1 MAARSLLRPLF
12 SALWS
17 ETRWLERRAKL
28 SGLPQNALLP
38 LQYILAALYG
48 SVLSKSHGEE
58 RGPALNYATGRSFS
72 LVVVVRSPFAPK

>member
-12 SALWS
+12 SALRS

-28 SGLPQNALLP
+28 SGLPQNAL
-38 LQYILAALYG
+38 QYTLAALYG

-72 LVVVVRSPFAPK
+72 LVVVVRAPFAPK